1 MICSKRLKST
11 IPLWLSHYKAELSE
25 ESRELL
31 LKISASTIDRI
42 LEPIRNKYKRLGLAT
57 TKPGS
62 LIKKQVPIK
71 TNQWDER
78 KPGFIEADTV
88 AHCGNSIAGQFAY
101 TVNTVDIATGWI
113 ESRAIWGKGQKGCF
127 EAIMSIE
134 ESLPFKI
141 RGFDSDN
148 GGEFLNW
155 HLLSYFTKR
164 KKPVEYTRSRSYQK
178 NDNAHI
184 EGKNWTHIRQYL
196 GYMRFDDPIIVNLMN
211 DLYENEW
218 SYFFNF
224 FIPSVKLISKE
235 RIDAKHIRKHDMPK
249 TPLERLLECGK
260 LKRNEKQRLIK
271 ISKSIDP
278 FKLQKIV
285 EMKIKNI
292 LRYANGEA
300 KKY

>member
-148 GGEFLNW
+148 GGEFLN
-155 HLLSYFTKR
+155 
-164 KKPVEYTRSRSYQK
+164 
-178 NDNAHI
+178 
-184 EGKNWTHIRQYL
+184 
-196 GYMRFDDPIIVNLMN
+196 
-211 DLYENEW
+211 
-218 SYFFNF
+218 
-224 FIPSVKLISKE
+224 
-235 RIDAKHIRKHDMPK
+235 
-249 TPLERLLECGK
+249 
-260 LKRNEKQRLIK
+260 
-271 ISKSIDP
+271 
-278 FKLQKIV
+278 
-285 EMKIKNI
+285 
-292 LRYANGEA
+292 
-300 KKY
+300 